1 MLKIVTVP
9 NIVLNTPV
17 KPVSQID
24 DKIRRLVK
32 DMEEALVVQKDP
44 EGVGLAAPQVDVSL
58 SLFIIKP
65 KKGSRIEAFINPRIV
80 KTLDAPRKKTLRPK
94 KRKGVP
100 LEGCL
105 SIPRIWGPIK
115 RAKKI
120 LLEYQTLEGVKKT
133 EWFSGF
139 KAVIIEHEMDH
150 LQGILFTQRAIE
162 QKHQLYE
169 EQDGELVK
177 CEY

>member
-1 MLKIVTVP
+1 MLTIVTVP
-9 NIVLNTPV
+9 NTVLNTPV
-17 KPVSQID
+17 KPIPQID
-24 DKIRRLVK
+24 DKIRKLVK
-32 DMEEALVVQKDP
+32 DMEEVLVVQKDP
-44 EGVGLAAPQVDVSL
+44 EGVGLAAPQVGLSL

-65 KKGSRIEAFINPRIV
+65 KKASKIEVFINSRIL
-80 KTLDAPRKKTLRPK
+80 KTLDAPHKKTLRTK
-94 KRKGVP
+94 KKKGVP

-115 RAKKI
+115 RSKKI
-120 LLEYQTLEGVKKT
+120 LVEYQALDGVKKA

-139 KAVIIEHEMDH
+139 KAVIIEHEIDH